1 MIMMWPILKQIQAV
15 NKNVF
20 NPRIHV
26 EFSQNYKS
34 LKQLNDSDK
43 DIHTARETNNP
54 IAKILWII
62 LGSLFVIIG
71 GIGAVVPGL
80 PTTLF
85 LILAAACYI
94 RSSQK
99 LYDWL
104 ITNKTFG
111 PYLKDYREGRGMP
124 RNAKILAVSM
134 IVLFTGFAVFFAIE
148 SLVIRI
154 LVGLFGAIGFYYVAF
169 KVPVT
174 EDIDK
179 N

>member
-1 MIMMWPILKQIQAV
+1 M
-15 NKNVF
+15 
-20 NPRIHV
+20 
-26 EFSQNYKS
+26 
-34 LKQLNDSDK
+34 NDLDK
-43 DIHTARETNNP
+43 EIHTARETDNP

-62 LGSLFVIIG
+62 LGSFFVVVG
-71 GIGAVVPGL
+71 GIGVLVPGL

-111 PYLKDYREGRGMP
+111 PYLKDYREGKGMP

-134 IVLFTGFAVFFAIE
+134 IILFVGYAVIFAIE
-148 SLVIRI
+148 GLI
-154 LVGLFGAIGFYYVAF
+154 LKVFVGLFGLIGIFYIIL
-169 KVPVT
+169 KVPSS
-174 EDIDK
+174 EDIRND
-179 N
+179 